1 LYLVRL
7 PASIRAAVM
16 TFLVI
21 IPAAARSQVS
31 PAAGSVPPDDT
42 PVIKIGA
49 TIFTDYTL
57 TKAPKI
63 RDANGDSV
71 SLSAFNVARAY
82 LNITGSIS
90 HLMAF
95 RITPD
100 IARETG
106 TGPSLSGSLEYRL
119 KYAYGQLSLD
129 DWTNKGSWIRIGIQ
143 QTPWVDF
150 EEGIYR
156 YRFQGPVFMD
166 REGYLSSSDAG
177 LSLKWMLPS
186 NYGDVHVGM
195 YNGETYSKAETN
207 DQKALQGRFT
217 LRPFATQAPVLRG
230 FRLSAFY
237 DADHYVADAPRTRV
251 IGAVTYEHQY
261 VNVGAQYAKT
271 TDQAVAKPTPAA
283 EIDGKGYSLWVTPK
297 TKNGWEA
304 LLRMDN
310 LTPNDASAT
319 STQKR
324 KRTIAGIAYWLPH
337 QGSVSSG
344 WLLNVDNTTF
354 DNFTPALA
362 KQTRLSLHGLIN
374 F

>member
-1 LYLVRL
+1 MYPVRL
-7 PASIRAAVM
+7 PVSIRAAVVAL
-16 TFLVI
+16 LVI
-21 IPAAARSQVS
+21 TPAAAQSQVS

-42 PVIKIGA
+42 PAIKIGA

-57 TKAPKI
+57 TRAPKI

-82 LNITGSIS
+82 LNITGNIS

-106 TGPSLSGSLEYRL
+106 TGASLAGSLEYRL

-129 DWTNKGSWIRIGIQ
+129 DWTNKGSWIRIGVQ

-177 LSLKWMLPS
+177 LSLKWNLPS
-186 NYGDVHVGM
+186 NHGDVHVGM
-195 YNGETYSKAETN
+195 YNGETYTKAETN
-207 DQKALQGRFT
+207 NQKALMGRFT

-230 FRLSAFY
+230 FRVSAFV
-237 DADHYVADAPRTRV
+237 DADKYVAQAPRQRM
-251 IGAVTYEHQY
+251 IGAVTYEHAN
-261 VNVGAQYAKT
+261 VNLGAQYAT
-271 TDQAVAKPTPAA
+271 TKDQTVAKPTPAP
-283 EIDGKGYSLWVTPK
+283 EVGGKGYSFWITPK
-297 TKNGWEA
+297 TSKGWEG
-304 LLRMDN
+304 LLRLDN
-310 LTPNDASAT
+310 LTPNDAAAT

-324 KRTIAGIAYWLPH
+324 QRTIAGIAYWLPH
-337 QGSVSSG
+337 QGTVSSG
-344 WLLNVDNTTF
+344 WLLNIDRTSF
-354 DNFTPALA
+354 DNFTPALPT
-362 KQTRLSLHGLIN
+362 QTRLSLHGLIN